1 VLKVATRPLPPAPPK
16 LECINASHNQM
27 KLRWGDSKITIGTNY
42 VLEMENSRKIW
53 YQVYNGNNHAYKA
66 SKLVE
71 NMEYRYRISAI
82 TDAGQGP
89 FSNVYTF
96 KTSYAP
102 PPPVKGTPRV
112 SNITDS
118 GCLVQWSGLRSMA
131 AGDTLQ
137 YRVQLTR
144 VKDQQVS
151 TYDAATDV
159 QFRIAGLEAKADY
172 TVRVCAV
179 RLPTNEPT
187 TVTLVGTYSPTTQL
201 ATLPKVGPVVSNIPV
216 SKQEIVKA
224 SGEPTWTD
232 QQWAVIILC
241 GFTLFALIIAM
252 VIQQLISWGTVSS

>member
-1 VLKVATRPLPPAPPK
+1 
-16 LECINASHNQM
+16 
-27 KLRWGDSKITIGTNY
+27 
-42 VLEMENSRKIW
+42 
-53 YQVYNGNNHAYKA
+53 
-66 SKLVE
+66 
-71 NMEYRYRISAI
+71 
-82 TDAGQGP
+82 
-89 FSNVYTF
+89 
-96 KTSYAP
+96 
-102 PPPVKGTPRV
+102 
-112 SNITDS
+112 
-118 GCLVQWSGLRSMA
+118 MA
-131 AGDTLQ
+131 AGDQLQ

-151 TYDAATDV
+151 TYEAGTDV

-179 RLPTNEPT
+179 RLPTNEPS

-201 ATLPKVGPVVSNIPV
+201 TTLAKVGPVMSTIQTT
-216 SKQEIVKA
+216 STKEIVKA

>member
-1 VLKVATRPLPPAPPK
+1 
-16 LECINASHNQM
+16 
-27 KLRWGDSKITIGTNY
+27 
-42 VLEMENSRKIW
+42 
-53 YQVYNGNNHAYKA
+53 
-66 SKLVE
+66 
-71 NMEYRYRISAI
+71 
-82 TDAGQGP
+82 
-89 FSNVYTF
+89 
-96 KTSYAP
+96 
-102 PPPVKGTPRV
+102 
-112 SNITDS
+112 
-118 GCLVQWSGLRSMA
+118 MA

-151 TYDAATDV
+151 TYDAGTDV
-159 QFRIAGLEAKADY
+159 QFRIAGLEPKADY

-201 ATLPKVGPVVSNIPV
+201 ATLPKVGPVMSNIPV